1 MFERFFS
8 SSKVVFG
15 APHTFGW
22 VRCSALDAND
32 LEAWERPD
40 GRKVQLPR
48 GARLARIRGSRG
60 QPILLRQGP
69 GWPLIDAISD
79 GTGRRR
85 CFLCA
90 CL

>member
-40 GRKVQLPR
+40 GRKVRLPR

-60 QPILLRQGP
+60 QLILLRQG
-69 GWPLIDAISD
+69 L
-79 GTGRRR
+79 GR
-85 CFLCA
+85 A
-90 CL
+90 TD

>member
-1 MFERFFS
+1 MSERFVS
-8 SSKVVFG
+8 TSKVAFG

-40 GRKVQLPR
+40 GRKVRLPR

-69 GWPLIDAISD
+69 GLATD
-79 GTGRRR
+79 
-85 CFLCA
+85 
-90 CL
+90 

>member
-1 MFERFFS
+1 MSERFVS
-8 SSKVVFG
+8 TSKVVFG

-22 VRCSALDAND
+22 ARCSALDAND

-40 GRKVQLPR
+40 GTKVRLPR

-69 GWPLIDAISD
+69 WFATD
-79 GTGRRR
+79 
-85 CFLCA
+85 
-90 CL
+90 

>member
-8 SSKVVFG
+8 TSKVAFG

-40 GRKVQLPR
+40 GRKVRLPR

-69 GWPLIDAISD
+69 GRATD
-79 GTGRRR
+79 
-85 CFLCA
+85 
-90 CL
+90 